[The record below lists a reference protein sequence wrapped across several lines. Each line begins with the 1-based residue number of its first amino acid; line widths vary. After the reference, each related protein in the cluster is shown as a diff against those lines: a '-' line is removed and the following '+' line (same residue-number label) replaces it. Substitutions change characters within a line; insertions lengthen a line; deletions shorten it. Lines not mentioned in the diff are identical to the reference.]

1 MCVFVPFPLAGGS
14 MGRRGEVAGDGGSS
28 LTRDRSGK
36 RLISMP
42 TTLSG
47 DEDGTKLSGVSLS
60 VQ

>member
-1 MCVFVPFPLAGGS
+1 
-14 MGRRGEVAGDGGSS
+14 MGRTGDTQGDGGSTF
-28 LTRDRSGK
+28 TRERSGY

-60 VQ
+60 LQGSCPLLLLIEF